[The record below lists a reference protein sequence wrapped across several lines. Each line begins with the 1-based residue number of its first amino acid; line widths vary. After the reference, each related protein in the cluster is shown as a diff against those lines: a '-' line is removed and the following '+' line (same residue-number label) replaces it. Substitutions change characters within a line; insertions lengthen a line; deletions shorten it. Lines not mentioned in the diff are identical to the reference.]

1 MKNIRIIYPQHCEWI
16 EIMKGYGVGKVS
28 KMFENQTTTFKSV
41 IKPYPSGFVLGLLFS
56 ILFRN

>member
-16 EIMKGYGVGKVS
+16 EIMKGYCVGKVS

-41 IKPYPSGFVLGLLFS
+41 IKP
-56 ILFRN
+56 

>member
-41 IKPYPSGFVLGLLFS
+41 IKP
-56 ILFRN
+56 